1 MLPEETFVSEKGVT
15 LFAFLKGL
23 FGKTETHSPAPSE
36 ADFVVSF
43 VDGEIV
49 VLHPQGTVEQVKL
62 AELRAVL
69 IETNDSGPWGS
80 DLWWILVGAPGEG
93 GKEGGKEG
101 STEGGNH
108 GCAFPGGARGETEI
122 LDVLQA
128 LPGFD
133 NGAVIEAMGSTTNAR
148 FLCWKAEA

>member
-1 MLPEETFVSEKGVT
+1 M
-15 LFAFLKGL
+15 FAFLKGL
-23 FGKTETHSPAPSE
+23 FGKTETPLPTPDE

-43 VDGEIV
+43 VEGEIV
-49 VLHPQGTVEQVKL
+49 VQHPQGTIEQVKL
-62 AELRAVL
+62 DELQAVL

-80 DLWWILVGAPGEG
+80 DLWWILVGTPGEG
-93 GKEGGKEG
+93 EG
-101 STEGGNH
+101 SHH
-108 GCAFPGGARGETEI
+108 GCMFPGGASGETEI

-133 NGAVIEAMGSTTNAR
+133 NGAVIEAMGSTDNAR